1 MHWTAFWANATSGAS
16 SCEAQS
22 CKCSNE
28 QWLDLFQ
35 ETKKRKQNLG
45 LLTCLPAIL
54 LLSNANYWKK
64 LLESIS
70 SIWICTSLKSFT
82 LLFVFLCST
91 TLELADLANCMYL
104 YFFLYFSTLLWSW
117 LMWLIETRLRA
128 KSVAILHLAFPLR
141 YFQMALLKAALII
154 SSEDFEKIKT
164 LLQQR
169 FFAWSTITICKIR
182 LCENAPS
189 ANYLMESVTTTAPHL
204 LFTIV
209 LLRRK
214 EHSINYE
221 MGSVT
226 KYNSARVYN

>member
-104 YFFLYFSTLLWSW
+104 YFFFVFFYATVELADVANWNEVACKECRDSPSRFSASL
-117 LMWLIETRLRA
+117 
-128 KSVAILHLAFPLR
+128 FP
-141 YFQMALLKAALII
+141 
-154 SSEDFEKIKT
+154 D
-164 LLQQR
+164 
-169 FFAWSTITICKIR
+169 
-182 LCENAPS
+182 
-189 ANYLMESVTTTAPHL
+189 
-204 LFTIV
+204 
-209 LLRRK
+209 
-214 EHSINYE
+214 
-221 MGSVT
+221 GSVKSCSHYFLWGFWKNQNT
-226 KYNSARVYN
+226 PPAKIFCLINDHDL